1 MQVRRQDK
9 YRETPFIEVGKY
21 VNYILEYYKIQ
32 EAKKRIT
39 IGNKSVFVATDEPQV
54 LTELNLRFPQ
64 LQWLSRAETATETS
78 ILQNRYSNQGWLE
91 KVTKVW
97 IFKEVIS
104 LRMNL

>member
-21 VNYILEYYKIQ
+21 VNYVLEYYEIQ

-54 LTELNLRFPQ
+54 LTELNLRWF
-64 LQWLSRAETATETS
+64 S
-78 ILQNRYSNQGWLE
+78 
-91 KVTKVW
+91 VTRFDYNGPR
-97 IFKEVIS
+97 I
-104 LRMNL
+104 